1 MRTPLLFILAAGFLV
16 RIFLGV
22 YFLDHRP
29 EFFLDDDSA
38 GYLQLAENMRLG
50 RGFSWQ
56 AGEPF
61 EPNSFR
67 TPGYPAFLAAMRIF
81 FGHYEAALAAQ
92 ILLVVATAGLVFL
105 IAKEWGRA
113 KLGLWAAGIFLA
125 MPFSVMVSLR
135 YLTQPLFT
143 FGLILAVW
151 LWLKFLKTDENQYL
165 WFTAI
170 LLPPLALVRPIAIYI
185 YLPFLVGYIWYHYR
199 LNQKVNGIRF
209 IWIVILILAVFFLVL
224 SPWLIR
230 NWFLFGHPVL
240 SSITAY
246 QLYFY
251 DAPAVYAHNHGISH
265 GEARQF
271 LEADIGRYL
280 TVRTFDDYMT
290 FEASSLLLS
299 RAWYYLAESLSGL
312 AITRLIL
319 FLKFFVRDGL
329 HYWAE
334 FGLGGWLLKL
344 GVWAERGVLSL
355 LGLGLALSAWRTL
368 SRQNFVSVMSGF
380 FLILIAYFA
389 LLTGA
394 MASAGLR
401 FPVEPLVILG
411 GLGGLST
418 ILKPLMNFW
427 KTRLQ

>member
-1 MRTPLLFILAAGFLV
+1 MKKALLFILAAGFLV

-67 TPGYPAFLAAMRIF
+67 TPGYPAFLAAMRIS
-81 FGHYEAALAAQ
+81 FGHYEAALAVQ
-92 ILLVVATAGLVFL
+92 ILLVVATAGLMFL

-143 FGLILAVW
+143 FGLMLAVW
-151 LWLKFLKTDENQYL
+151 LWLKFLKTDHHRYL
-165 WFTAI
+165 WCTAI
-170 LLPPLALVRPIAIYI
+170 LLPLLALVRPIAVYI
-185 YLPFLVGYIWYHYR
+185 YLPFLFGYLWRCYLSDKKINW
-199 LNQKVNGIRF
+199 IRF
-209 IWIVILILAVFFLVL
+209 VWIVLLVLAMFFLVL

-230 NWFLFGHPVL
+230 NWFLFGHPAL

-251 DAPAVYAHNHGISH
+251 DAPAVYAHNHGVRY
-265 GEARQF
+265 GEARQW

-290 FEASSLLLS
+290 FEASSVLLS
-299 RAWYYLAESLSGL
+299 RAWHYLTESWPGL
-312 AITRLIL
+312 VITRLIL

-344 GVWAERGVLSL
+344 GVWAERGALSL
-355 LGLGLALSAWRTL
+355 FGLGLALSAWRTL
-368 SRQNFVSVMSGF
+368 KYRDVVSTMGGF
-380 FLILIAYFA
+380 FLMLIAYFA
-389 LLTGA
+389 VLTGA

-401 FPVEPLVILG
+401 FPAEPLVILV
-411 GLGGLST
+411 GLGGLGP

-427 KTRLQ
+427 KTRF